1 MRDTQQAFT
10 GRRFAVLTVLL
21 GGLTAFG
28 PLSMDLY
35 LPAFPR
41 LAADLGASQG
51 AVQLTLTADV
61 IGLVVGQLVLG
72 PLSDGRGRRRLL
84 IGSTMVCAVASVLC
98 ALAPSVGWLIVWRFL
113 QGASGGGGIVLAR
126 AVAADIASG
135 VEAARLF
142 SVFMTLSSVA
152 PIAAPVLGG
161 VLLAATGSWR
171 PMFWLLAGI
180 SLVLA
185 VAVWR
190 AIPETL
196 PPDRRHSGGLRSTG
210 RAFIDLGRDRVFA
223 GYALT
228 VTFAYASLF
237 GYISG
242 SPFAL
247 QEVFGLSV
255 TQFSLVFA
263 LNAVGMILLGLLNA
277 RLVRRFPVHRLLVL
291 GLGSSTV
298 AAVILVVV
306 VAGGLSVLAVLP
318 PLFLVVASR
327 GLISANATVL
337 GVKRAP
343 AAGAASAVLGAC
355 MFGGGILVS
364 PLMAL
369 GGEGTAVPMAAV
381 VAGGAV
387 AALLATVLLTR
398 GDHHL
403 PAVGADA
410 EVPDQAIGE

>member
-1 MRDTQQAFT
+1 
-10 GRRFAVLTVLL
+10 
-21 GGLTAFG
+21 
-28 PLSMDLY
+28 
-35 LPAFPR
+35 
-41 LAADLGASQG
+41 
-51 AVQLTLTADV
+51 
-61 IGLVVGQLVLG
+61 
-72 PLSDGRGRRRLL
+72 
-84 IGSTMVCAVASVLC
+84 
-98 ALAPSVGWLIVWRFL
+98 
-113 QGASGGGGIVLAR
+113 
-126 AVAADIASG
+126 
-135 VEAARLF
+135 
-142 SVFMTLSSVA
+142 
-152 PIAAPVLGG
+152 
-161 VLLAATGSWR
+161 
-171 PMFWLLAGI
+171 
-180 SLVLA
+180 
-185 VAVWR
+185 
-190 AIPETL
+190 
-196 PPDRRHSGGLRSTG
+196 LRSTG

-247 QEVFGLSV
+247 QEVFGLSA

-277 RLVRRFPVHRLLVL
+277 RLVRRFSVHRLLVL

-306 VAGGLSVLAVLP
+306 VADGLSVLAVLP
-318 PLFLVVASR
+318 ALFLVVASR

-364 PLMAL
+364 PLMAI

-387 AALLATVLLTR
+387 AALLATILLTR
-398 GDHHL
+398 GGHQEL
-403 PAVGADA
+403 AVGADA
-410 EVPDQAIGE
+410 EVSDRAIGE